1 MTASRLD
8 VLLLNRARDEIGELI
23 NSRTE
28 VVISGNAED
37 HAAYRA
43 RCGEIN
49 GLRMAISVM
58 EEIVRKM
65 GDGRP

>member
-8 VLLLNRARDEIGELI
+8 VILLNRARDEIGELI

-37 HAAYRA
+37 HATYRA
-43 RCGEIN
+43 RCGEIT
-49 GLRMAISVM
+49 GLRMAIAVM

>member
-23 NSRTE
+23 ESRTE
-28 VVISGNAED
+28 VVINGSAED
-37 HAAYRA
+37 HATYRA

-49 GLRMAISVM
+49 GLRMAIGVM